1 MAMMDRIRGE
11 FIDIVE
17 WLDSSRDTIVWRFP
31 RYHNEIKMGARLVV
45 RESQVAVL
53 VNEGTIADAFGPGT
67 HILHTRNLPVL
78 STLKGWKYGFESPF
92 KAEVYFVNTRQF
104 TDLKWGTQNPV
115 IVRDP
120 EFGMVRLRA
129 YGAYAL
135 RIVDARRFLTE
146 LVGTDPEFRSEE
158 VAGYLQQLIVSRL
171 TSALA
176 TAHVSLLDMA
186 AHQEAIG
193 AQLTEV
199 LAEQLAPMGLKIP
212 TVIVQNISVPPEVE
226 QALDRRTQMGIIGDL
241 QRYTTFQTANAIEDA
256 ARNPGAAGLGTGLS
270 AGMLFGQRLGG
281 ALDGNAGQASV
292 PTQPPP
298 LPVTPQWYVGVGGS
312 QQGPLDLG
320 TLSGQVGAGAITRE
334 TLVWR
339 AGMAQWE
346 RAADIPELAHLFA
359 HMPPP
364 MPR

>member
-1 MAMMDRIRGE
+1 MVDKIRGE

-17 WLDSSRDTIVWRFP
+17 WLNDSRDTLVWRFP
-31 RYHNEIKMGARLVV
+31 RYHNEIKMNARLVV

-67 HILHTRNLPVL
+67 HTLTTQNLPVL
-78 STLKGWKYGFESPF
+78 STLKGWKHGFESPF

-129 YGAYAL
+129 HGAYAL
-135 RIVDARRFLTE
+135 RITDPRLLLTE
-146 LVGTDPEFRSEE
+146 LVGTDPEFRTEE
-158 VAGYLQQLIVSRL
+158 VAGYLQQMILSRL

-176 TAHVSLLDMA
+176 AANVSLLDMA
-186 AHQEAIG
+186 AQQEAIG
-193 AQLTEV
+193 AQLTDA
-199 LAEQLAPMGLKIP
+199 LAGQVAPMGLGIP
-212 TVIVQNISVPPEVE
+212 AVIVRNISVPPEVE
-226 QALDRRTQMGIIGDL
+226 QALDRRTQMGILGDL

-256 ARNPGAAGLGTGLS
+256 ARNPGAAGMGTGMGV
-270 AGMLFGQRLGG
+270 GMLFGQRLGG
-281 ALDGNAGQASV
+281 AAGAVAQPAMPV
-292 PTQPPP
+292 QPPP
-298 LPVTPQWYVGVGGS
+298 LPVTTQWYVALDGS
-312 QQGPLDLG
+312 QQGPFELG
-320 TLSGQVGAGAITRE
+320 TLGVRVGAGAIARE

-339 AGMAQWE
+339 AGMAHWAPAGDQ
-346 RAADIPELAHLFA
+346 PELAALFA
-359 HMPPP
+359 TTPPP

>member
-17 WLDSSRDTIVWRFP
+17 WLDGGRDTIVWRFP
-31 RYHNEIKMGARLVV
+31 RYHNEIKMNARLVV
-45 RESQVAVL
+45 RESQVAVF

-67 HILHTRNLPVL
+67 HTLTTQNLPVL

-129 YGAYAL
+129 HGAYAL
-135 RIVDARRFLTE
+135 RITDARRFLTE
-146 LVGTDPEFRSEE
+146 LVGTDPEFRTEE

-176 TAHVSLLDMA
+176 TTHASLLDLS

-193 AQLTEV
+193 TRLTEA
-199 LAEQLAPMGLKIP
+199 LGEQLAPMGLGIP
-212 TVIVQNISVPPEVE
+212 AVIVRNISVPPEVE

-241 QRYTTFQTANAIEDA
+241 QRYTAFQTANAIEDA
-256 ARNPGAAGLGTGLS
+256 AQNPGAAGLGTGMGV
-270 AGMLFGQRLGG
+270 GMLFGQRLSGAAGG
-281 ALDGNAGQASV
+281 TGGHPQMPV
-292 PTQPPP
+292 QPPP
-298 LPVTPQWYVGVGGS
+298 LPVTPQWYVGVDGS
-312 QQGPLDLG
+312 QHGPFDLG
-320 TLSGQVGAGAITRE
+320 TVTGQVGAGAISRA

-339 AGMAQWE
+339 SGMAQWAQ
-346 RAADIPELAHLFA
+346 AADVPELAHLFA
-359 HMPPP
+359 DTPPP

>member
-1 MAMMDRIRGE
+1 M
-11 FIDIVE
+11 E
-17 WLDSSRDTIVWRFP
+17 WLDASRDTIVWRFP

-45 RESQVAVL
+45 RESQVAVF

-67 HILHTRNLPVL
+67 HTLHTQNLPVL

-129 YGAYAL
+129 YGAYAM
-135 RIVDARRFLTE
+135 RISDARRFLTE
-146 LVGTDPEFRSEE
+146 LVGTDPEFRTEE

-193 AQLTEV
+193 AQLTEA
-199 LAEQLAPMGLKIP
+199 LAEQLAPLGLRIP

-256 ARNPGAAGLGTGLS
+256 ARNPGAAGVGTGLGV
-270 AGMLFGQRLGG
+270 GMLFGQQLG
-281 ALDGNAGQASV
+281 NQASA
-292 PTQPPP
+292 PAQPPP
-298 LPVTPQWYVGVGGS
+298 LPVTPQWYAGVGGS
-312 QQGPLDLG
+312 QQGPFDPAALA
-320 TLSGQVGAGAITRE
+320 GQVGAGAITRE

-339 AGMAQWE
+339 AGMPQWTP
-346 RAADIPELAHLFA
+346 AADVAELAPLFA
-359 HMPPP
+359 HTPPP